1 MQQMRATELKA
12 YLDNP
17 TVAAVLVDV
26 REPWEFQKCHIAGS
40 RLMPLGQLPA
50 TYQELDPQRP
60 TVVICH
66 HGMRSQQAGH
76 YLMQMGFKQVINLV
90 GGIDAWAREVD
101 TTTPTY

>member
-1 MQQMRATELKA
+1 
-12 YLDNP
+12 
-17 TVAAVLVDV
+17 
-26 REPWEFQKCHIAGS
+26 
-40 RLMPLGQLPA
+40 
-50 TYQELDPQRP
+50 
-60 TVVICH
+60 VVICH